1 MRFANKTD
9 SVAAATSLEKEIETK
24 ENTPNL

>member
-9 SVAAATSLEKEIETK
+9 SKLKDGY
-24 ENTPNL
+24 